1 MSLYGIL
8 HELTD
13 EAAVVAQLDACA
25 DERLLLRI
33 RETAQQFDE
42 NAAQYASGAIRRYSN
57 SAGNEEWLAL
67 MTALGGSDDPG
78 RTCLIS
84 TGRCRRTPLNF
95 ATSPAVAEA
104 QVRSLG
110 HDELLC
116 RVRLAGDASCGR
128 SPSVDGAGL

>member
-13 EAAVVAQLDACA
+13 EAAVVAQLDGCA

-33 RETAQQFDE
+33 QETARQFEE

-78 RTCLIS
+78 RTCLIRILDWALS
-84 TGRCRRTPLNF
+84 QDAAELRREP
-95 ATSPAVAEA
+95 
-104 QVRSLG
+104 
-110 HDELLC
+110 
-116 RVRLAGDASCGR
+116 CGCGSSGSEPR
-128 SPSVDGAGL
+128 A